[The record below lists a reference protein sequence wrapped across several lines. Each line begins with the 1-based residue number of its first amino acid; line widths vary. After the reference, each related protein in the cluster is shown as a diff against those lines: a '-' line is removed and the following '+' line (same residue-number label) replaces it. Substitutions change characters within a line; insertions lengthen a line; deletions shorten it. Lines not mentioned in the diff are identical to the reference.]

1 VFDTRADLLGA
12 LAATPDV
19 LDALLGDLDPA
30 VARAA
35 PGIDGAWSAVEVA
48 YHLRDAEEMAVERV
62 RRMLDEDEPLLPGYD
77 QEALAVQR
85 DYAGAVAADVLAAFR
100 THRER
105 QLTQV
110 RALAP
115 EAWARGGRHEQAG
128 PITIEGYLAHLV
140 AHDAQHLGQVARAI
154 RAARA
159 TAPGDE

>member
-1 VFDTRADLLGA
+1 MFDIRADLLGA

-19 LDALLGDLDPA
+19 L
-30 VARAA
+30 
-35 PGIDGAWSAVEVA
+35 
-48 YHLRDAEEMAVERV
+48 
-62 RRMLDEDEPLLPGYD
+62 
-77 QEALAVQR
+77 
-85 DYAGAVAADVLAAFR
+85 
-100 THRER
+100 
-105 QLTQV
+105 

-115 EAWARGGRHEQAG
+115 EAWARGGRHAQAG